1 MTEGNGPIIEYEL
14 VDADGNSIGSRVT
27 TRDGLDHRA
36 LMDHVG
42 RPWGEKRGNPN
53 EILTWR
59 QVNDERT
66 EAMNAMLEGRQ

>member
-53 EILTWR
+53 EILTCG
-59 QVNDERT
+59 
-66 EAMNAMLEGRQ
+66 GRLTTRGRRP